1 MKSKKKKFF
10 LKNPL
15 TFKGFCAIIK
25 TMKGKIKMSHRT
37 KKTEEKRKH
46 RGPTF
51 VGFAPRVEDTKKG
64 KLRKAERKHKKAYL
78 PY

>member
-1 MKSKKKKFF
+1 
-10 LKNPL
+10 
-15 TFKGFCAIIK
+15 
-25 TMKGKIKMSHRT
+25 MSYRT

-51 VGFAPRVEDTKKG
+51 VGFAPRVEDTKKE

>member
-1 MKSKKKKFF
+1 MKLKKKNFF

-15 TFKGFCAIIK
+15 TTEGFCAIIK
-25 TMKGKIKMSHRT
+25 TMKGEIKMSHKT

>member
-1 MKSKKKKFF
+1 
-10 LKNPL
+10 
-15 TFKGFCAIIK
+15 
-25 TMKGKIKMSHRT
+25 MSHST

-51 VGFAPRVEDTKKG
+51 VGFIPRVEDTKKG

>member
-1 MKSKKKKFF
+1 
-10 LKNPL
+10 
-15 TFKGFCAIIK
+15 
-25 TMKGKIKMSHRT
+25 MSHKT

-51 VGFAPRVEDTKKG
+51 VGFAPRVEDTKREKM
-64 KLRKAERKHKKAYL
+64 RKAERKHKKAYL

>member
-1 MKSKKKKFF
+1 
-10 LKNPL
+10 
-15 TFKGFCAIIK
+15 
-25 TMKGKIKMSHRT
+25 MSHRT

-46 RGPTF
+46 RGATF
-51 VGFAPRVEDTKKG
+51 VGFAPRVEDTKKS